1 MSSRLVALT
10 ARRAALQAECALQR
24 DDAALAYG
32 DIEQGVAKVDRVVAG
47 VRRLAPVLLVGG
59 AVALLAIG
67 PARALSLVRRGLAV
81 GLYAREA
88 RRLLR

>member
-10 ARRAALQAECALQR
+10 ARRAALQAQCALDR
-24 DDAALAYG
+24 DDAALAYR
-32 DIEQGVAKVDRVVAG
+32 DIEQGAAKVDRVVST
-47 VRRLAPVLLVGG
+47 VRRLTPVLLVGG

-67 PARALSLVRRGLAV
+67 PGRALALVRRGLAV

>member
-32 DIEQGVAKVDRVVAG
+32 DIELGVAKVDRVVAG

-67 PARALSLVRRGLAV
+67 PGRALSLIRRGLAV

>member
-32 DIEQGVAKVDRVVAG
+32 DIEQGVARVDRVVAT
-47 VRRLAPVLLVGG
+47 VRRLTPLLLIGG
-59 AVALLAIG
+59 AIALLAVG
-67 PARALSLVRRGLAV
+67 PSRVLPLLRRGVALSM
-81 GLYAREA
+81 YAREA
-88 RRLLR
+88 RRLLS

>member
-10 ARRAALQAECALQR
+10 ARRAALQAQCALDR
-24 DDAALAYG
+24 DDAALAYA

-47 VRRLAPVLLVGG
+47 VRRLAPILVMGG

-67 PARALSLVRRGLAV
+67 PARALTLVRRGLAV